1 MKRQQLRQDWLSGY
15 FSGVPFDLTTASADA
30 SFRSYYRVATPHGN
44 YILMDAPTEHE
55 DCRPFIHVLKLLA
68 RQDIHVPQLY
78 AQDLAVGLLLLEDLG
93 DELLLDVL
101 NDDNVFTLYGQAID
115 SLIKIQSTTPSEHIP
130 PYDLALLNQ
139 EMALFVDW
147 FLGKHLG
154 ITLND
159 SQQHTINSAFS
170 LLADNAL
177 SQPQVLVHRDF
188 HSRNLMRTAAGDIG
202 VLDFQDAVTGACTY
216 DMVSLLK
223 DCYISWP
230 NQVVASLLERF
241 RSAYNQQFNQ
251 QITPQQLTRWFDLMG
266 AQRHLKAIGIFC
278 RLNYRDGKKGYL
290 NDIPRTMNYLRDTA
304 AKYEELHA
312 FGTILEDVLPVLAD
326 ST

>member
-30 SFRSYYRVATPHGN
+30 SFRSYYRVSTPHGK
-44 YILMDAPTEHE
+44 YILMDAPPEHE

-68 RQDIHVPQLY
+68 GQDIHVPKLY
-78 AQDLAVGLLLLEDLG
+78 AQDLAAGLLLLEDLG
-93 DELLLDVL
+93 DDLLLGVL
-101 NDDNVFTLYGQAID
+101 DDDNVTSLYGQAID
-115 SLIKIQSTTPSEHIP
+115 TLIKIQSTPPSDLIP
-130 PYDLALLNQ
+130 PYDETLLHQ

-154 ITLND
+154 IELSDTQLTTLN
-159 SQQHTINSAFS
+159 TAFK

-188 HSRNLMRTAAGDIG
+188 HSRNLMQTAAGDIG

-216 DMVSLLK
+216 DLVSLLK
-223 DCYISWP
+223 DCYIQWP
-230 NQVVASLLERF
+230 DAVVSSLLEQF

-251 QITPQQLTRWFDLMG
+251 SIGSQQLSRWFDLMG

-312 FGTILEDVLPVLAD
+312 FGAILEDVLPVLAD